1 MIFNKLITARINYV
15 NEEIPILILF
25 GGLGI
30 QSDKDIME
38 HIIFNENVLKCQF
51 QELIRNS
58 LESKAIREKNKCLV
72 YMGRRIV
79 KGEKTTEELIN
90 ISESALNKY
99 LLPYISTKSGD
110 NNKKAYFIGYMIYR
124 CGNCF

>member
-1 MIFNKLITARINYV
+1 
-15 NEEIPILILF
+15 
-25 GGLGI
+25 
-30 QSDKDIME
+30 
-38 HIIFNENVLKCQF
+38 
-51 QELIRNS
+51 
-58 LESKAIREKNKCLV
+58 
-72 YMGRRIV
+72 MGRRIV

-90 ISESALNKY
+90 ISESVLNKY